1 MYNNIEKIIVDKI
14 ETFFNPYKGGF
25 HEFSIDF
32 WDGVVEVHVN
42 ETTEKLNRAIV
53 LRVLILKEYKQLHI
67 TNIFMTESLRY
78 KGLGKKLISLL
89 FDIAQE
95 YDYELFVVDMVP
107 SFYRKLIM
115 RGAIECQEED
125 AVKITKYT
133 KLY

>member
-1 MYNNIEKIIVDKI
+1 MYNNIEKITIDKI
-14 ETFFNPYKGGF
+14 ERFFNPYKGKF

-32 WDGVVEVHVN
+32 GDGIVEVYVN

-53 LRVLILKEYKQLHI
+53 LRILILKEYKQLHI